1 MVKLTGGKVCIGDGT
16 TVRGHW
22 VLSCCSLHPSEHISG
37 CVSFSSRF
45 VQTCMMSSEQQIDAM
60 AAKHVQEYF
69 RHVIVTRLIANPPSR
84 HIRRGIRS
92 PHPCLKGA
100 ESTRRPNT
108 RHLQD
113 TLHRPC
119 IGIRR
124 NEKIDVHVTTLRPK
138 AVERGFKL
146 KEYGSRRNFSET
158 GNLGSACRS
167 ISTSARDTIRVLV
180 SSGWT
185 YMIMGRPGARVAR
198 GKR

>member
-1 MVKLTGGKVCIGDGT
+1 
-16 TVRGHW
+16 
-22 VLSCCSLHPSEHISG
+22 
-37 CVSFSSRF
+37 
-45 VQTCMMSSEQQIDAM
+45 MSSEQQIDAM

-84 HIRRGIRS
+84 LPNRQVTTPTNS
-92 PHPCLKGA
+92 TQNLKINKLASANPIASKVLEQLTGQTPVT
-100 ESTRRPNT
+100 SKTRYTVRAF
-108 RHLQD
+108 
-113 TLHRPC
+113 
-119 IGIRR
+119 GIRR
-124 NEKIDVHVTTLRPK
+124 KEKIAVHVTIRRSK
-138 AVERGFKL
+138 AEEILGRGL
-146 KEYGSRRNFSET
+146 KVQEYGLRRNFSET

>member
-16 TVRGHW
+16 TVRSHW

-37 CVSFSSRF
+37 C
-45 VQTCMMSSEQQIDAM
+45 IDAM

-138 AVERGFKL
+138 AVEHGFKL